1 MRREPLL
8 TVALVLAGVLGVAAD
23 ARPLTGAGAAEPQP
37 RPVRR
42 KLDVDPFPL
51 ISRDSLFSSLRQLTA
66 IGSSSLFRNSAS
78 TGEGETR
85 DYIAGRLAELTSLR
99 ALGLEVERQS
109 FRTYLATE
117 VWEARLHLTVGGV
130 EVEVPAHALSGNRED
145 LVLALRFD
153 SDGTLN
159 DVERNR
165 LVVQGPPVLLHSAA
179 EITALPAGGLHG
191 RMALVDYAAIDRS
204 IMSRDQALANTSA
217 LLAREPA
224 GLVLVTSFSNR
235 RGDSHGSFVGDLSAL
250 VSVSTGPA
258 PPTVYAR
265 LEDLTPAGIVG
276 WNDLSRVEAARIVW
290 DADVFS
296 PGFSGNVIAT
306 IPGRDPSK
314 AVILGAHLDSAN
326 SPGAM
331 DDGSGTVVLLEVAR
345 VLDAARLRPPV
356 DLVLA
361 WFGSHERGLY
371 GSSNF
376 LSTHQELVDR
386 TLAMLQ
392 VDCLSR
398 PLDGITAS
406 LYLEAWPYGL
416 FGDSRLTWPDYLS
429 QVARD
434 RDTETIG
441 LATYGI
447 VSDNSSFVGYDVPS
461 ADLVF
466 INPYEM
472 EEVHYDGHMH
482 DPYDTVELA
491 LEQADTL
498 EAMARV
504 ALSAATRTGREDP
517 VLRVT
522 PRPDRRAVFIA
533 SHTEAP
539 HMTPASLTDLGMALA
554 WEGFDVDTVPYG
566 RPLSPSDLE
575 GASLVVALP
584 VLDYPS
590 VVGDVTL
597 YDEAWDPAEVAAVQA
612 YVARG
617 GLLVLTNSANR
628 LKYLNQLF
636 EPNED
641 WSDANALAV
650 PFGVTFSSGVLG
662 GTSARTSGSHAL
674 VQGVSELQM
683 APGNGVPFSV
693 GSGQVLAR
701 AGSQAAVALVDSGS
715 AGGQI
720 LVLGDLG
727 ILGSGAAQPANL
739 RFWRNL
745 ARHARSH

>member
-1 MRREPLL
+1 M
-8 TVALVLAGVLGVAAD
+8 
-23 ARPLTGAGAAEPQP
+23 
-37 RPVRR
+37 
-42 KLDVDPFPL
+42 
-51 ISRDSLFSSLRQLTA
+51 
-66 IGSSSLFRNSAS
+66 
-78 TGEGETR
+78 
-85 DYIAGRLAELTSLR
+85 
-99 ALGLEVERQS
+99 
-109 FRTYLATE
+109 
-117 VWEARLHLTVGGV
+117 
-130 EVEVPAHALSGNRED
+130 
-145 LVLALRFD
+145 
-153 SDGTLN
+153 
-159 DVERNR
+159 
-165 LVVQGPPVLLHSAA
+165 
-179 EITALPAGGLHG
+179 
-191 RMALVDYAAIDRS
+191 
-204 IMSRDQALANTSA
+204 
-217 LLAREPA
+217 
-224 GLVLVTSFSNR
+224 LVTSFSNR

-250 VSVSTGPA
+250 VSVSTGPP
-258 PPTVYAR
+258 PPTVYVR
-265 LEDLTPAGIVG
+265 LEDLTPAGIADWG
-276 WNDLSRVEAARIVW
+276 DLSQVEAARIVW

-296 PGFSGNVIAT
+296 PGSSGNVIAT

-314 AVILGAHLDSAN
+314 AVILGAHLDSPN

-398 PLDGITAS
+398 PLDGIRAN

-461 ADLVF
+461 ADLLF

-504 ALSAATRTGREDP
+504 ALSAALRTGREDP

-539 HMTPASLTDLGMALA
+539 HMTPAALTDLGMALA

-566 RPLSPSDLE
+566 RPLSPSDIE

-590 VVGDVTL
+590 VGGNPTL
-597 YDEAWDPAEVAAVQA
+597 YDEAWDPGEVAALQA

-628 LKYLNQLF
+628 LKYANQVL

-650 PFGVTFSSGVLG
+650 PFEVTFLSGVLA
-662 GTSARTSGSHAL
+662 GTSARTSGSHTL

-683 APGNGVPFSV
+683 APGNGVPISV

-701 AGSQAAVALVDSGS
+701 AGSQPAVALVDAGS
-715 AGGQI
+715 AGGQV
-720 LVLGDLG
+720 LVLCDLG
-727 ILGSGAAQPANL
+727 MLGNGGTQPANL

-745 ARHARSH
+745 ARYAHTR